1 MSREVEA
8 LARDLFVAAAAS
20 EVDSIDPAWA
30 FHQAEAFIAERD
42 ARIIE
47 ALLAT
52 RDTQEAHPPPPPTA
66 EPDPPAATVADPA
79 PTRRPDVDLTP
90 AQGALLLGL
99 LAYSSGAVTSVNVKL
114 NVVQGLVN
122 AGLVQDTDAVKDSL
136 RTGDRLAGSYPL
148 TDRGR
153 EVAKGLKEAVAT

>member
-1 MSREVEA
+1 MNREVEA

-42 ARIIE
+42 ARLVE

-52 RDTQEAHPPPPPTA
+52 SHSQEAHPPPPPKA
-66 EPDPPAATVADPA
+66 DPAPQAVAVADPA

-90 AQGALLLGL
+90 AQSALLLGL
-99 LAYSSGAVTSVNVKL
+99 LAYDGGAVTSVNVKL

-122 AGLVQDTDAVKDSL
+122 AGLVQDTEAVKDSL
-136 RTGDRLAGSYPL
+136 RTGNRLAGSYPL

-153 EVAKGLKEAVAT
+153 EVAKGLKRVVAT